1 MSGLKRFQLFGIDWL
16 ILNFSFVLMHYAGG
30 RPPFTF
36 SYVQLWLVV
45 NTMWLLVGF
54 TEKKTI
60 RMAALNLL
68 GRIGFS
74 GRNALFALYLVVIL
88 LVLLGITG
96 FTRYHVIGT
105 FAVYWLLITLVL
117 CLDQVIGG
125 RKPIPLPEEL
135 RKRPL
140 SRHAGRIML
149 LDLVLLVCAFTA
161 VHYYKYHTVV
171 PADKALEVL
180 LILSA
185 VWIVT
190 AAFTEKFHQAEE
202 RNIFYALSPFIKA
215 FFISMALMS
224 VIVFALRLFKYS
236 RTLIFGTLL
245 LLLIMELVAA
255 LWRMVQRSRGDQD
268 ADIET
273 VTQVQTFIRQH
284 KLAVEDEDV
293 PVVVSADVV
302 LQRQALADW
311 PQVYEYLKEKI
322 DLATI
327 DISLMRVLYTQTL
340 YNIEMLAPQSL
351 RLFINLHLVNDFQRI
366 NEYFLQVHSKLKSGG
381 YFLLRKERLENYR
394 ERLEAK
400 FPSYIAMMMYV
411 SHFLWH
417 RVCPK
422 LPVVQRFYFFFSGGK
437 SRVMTRAEIIG
448 RLHFC
453 GFQLVHF
460 EHIGDSHW
468 FLVQKTTAPS
478 LEANPSNGPLIK
490 LRRIGYQGRI
500 FKLYKFRTMHPYAE
514 FLQEYVHET
523 NELDETGK
531 FKDDFRL
538 TQWGKVM
545 RKYWLD
551 ELPQLINYLRGD
563 IRFIGARAISEHYF
577 SLYPKDVQQLRIQN
591 KPGLIPPYYAD
602 MPKTFEEI
610 VESERRYLTAKQQ
623 APVKTDIV
631 YFWRALVNI
640 LFKKAHSK

>member
-16 ILNFSFVLMHYAGG
+16 LLNFSFMLMHFVGG

-54 TEKKTI
+54 TEKKTL
-60 RMAALNLL
+60 RMAALDLP
-68 GRIGFS
+68 GRIGFA

-96 FTRYHVIGT
+96 FTRYHIIGT
-105 FAVYWLLITLVL
+105 FVAYWLLITLVL
-117 CLDQVIGG
+117 CIDQVVSG

-135 RKRPL
+135 KKRRL

-149 LDLVLLVCAFTA
+149 LDLALLLGAYTA
-161 VHYYKYHTVV
+161 VHYYKYDTLV
-171 PADKALEVL
+171 PVDKALEVL
-180 LILSA
+180 LILTA

-190 AAFTEKFHQAEE
+190 AVFTEKFRQAEE
-202 RNIFYALSPFIKA
+202 RNIYYALSPFIKA

-224 VIVFALRLFKYS
+224 VIVFALRLFQYS
-236 RTLIFGTLL
+236 RSLIFGTLL
-245 LLLIMELVAA
+245 LLLILELMTA
-255 LWRMVQRSRGDQD
+255 LWRMVRRSRGDQD

-273 VTQVQTFIRQH
+273 VTEVQTFIRQH
-284 KLAVEDEDV
+284 KLPVEVEDA
-293 PVVVSADVV
+293 PVVVPADVV

-311 PQVYEYLKEKI
+311 LEVYKYLKEKI
-322 DLATI
+322 DLTAI
-327 DISLMRVLYTQTL
+327 DISLMRVLHTHTL
-340 YNIEMLAPQSL
+340 YNIQMLAPQSL
-351 RLFINLHLVNDFQRI
+351 RLFINLHMANDFQQP
-366 NEYFLQVHSKLKSGG
+366 NGYFLEVNSKLKSGG
-381 YFLLRKERLENYR
+381 YFLVRKERLENYR
-394 ERLEAK
+394 ERLDEK
-400 FPSYIAMMMYV
+400 YPSYIATMLYIV
-411 SHFLWH
+411 HFLWH

-422 LPVVQRFYFFFSGGK
+422 LPVAQRFYFFFSGGR
-437 SRVMTRAEIIG
+437 SRVMTRAEIVG

-468 FLVQKTTAPS
+468 FLVQKTAAPS
-478 LEANPSNGPLIK
+478 VETNPSNGPLIK

-523 NELDETGK
+523 NALDETGK

-551 ELPQLINYLRGD
+551 ELPQLINYVRGD
-563 IRFIGARAISEHYF
+563 IRLIGVRAISEHYF

-602 MPKTFEEI
+602 MPKTFQEI

-623 APVKTDIV
+623 APLWTDII
-631 YFWRALVNI
+631 YFWKALVNI
-640 LFKKAHSK
+640 VFKRAHSR